1 MEPGSPGPEL
11 LCSEPDGK
19 SEQGLSKQH
28 SPRLGICK
36 RASPKHDAESVRS
49 ALAANL
55 ERGGGGAR
63 PGEEGRDAGEHVA
76 RV

>member
-1 MEPGSPGPEL
+1 MELGSPGPEL

-28 SPRLGICK
+28 SPLLGICK
-36 RASPKHDAESVRS
+36 RASPKRNAESVRS

-55 ERGGGGAR
+55 EQSGER
-63 PGEEGRDAGEHVA
+63 PGEEGKDAGEHVA